1 MTKSGSTGADP
12 LVADLVLSGGGVKG
26 VALAGAVAAL
36 TDAGYRP
43 KRISGTS
50 AGGIIGAMVAAG
62 LRGSALGEVAR
73 AVEYAE
79 FIDPAPLDWVPVL
92 GSNDGICSGEFALEW
107 IRGMLADL
115 GVHTWADIP
124 DPDLDLPENQRYK
137 LVVTC
142 ADLTHGRLV
151 RLPWDYHLYG
161 LDPDTQPVAEA
172 VRASMSVPML
182 FQPVTLVDPRD
193 GSESTLVDGGI
204 VSNFPLDSMDRTDGG
219 TPRWPTF
226 GVTIIPDLPGKD
238 GTLVPRLLRP
248 LVPKPLRLLEQL
260 AIVTIVGRDQAYLER
275 PDVRARAFTVN
286 ATAAGV
292 FDFHLSDEQIQ
303 HLYEDGYRSGAEF
316 LSTWDWER
324 YKQTYRS

>member
-1 MTKSGSTGADP
+1 M
-12 LVADLVLSGGGVKG
+12 ADLVLSGGGVKG

-36 TDAGYRP
+36 TDAGYEP

-62 LRGSALGEVAR
+62 LRGGALGEAAR
-73 AVEYAE
+73 AVDYAK

-107 IRGMLADL
+107 IRGMLAER
-115 GVHTWADIP
+115 GVHTWSDIR
-124 DPDLDLPENQRYK
+124 DPDSDLPENQRYK

-193 GSESTLVDGGI
+193 DRESTLVDGGI
-204 VSNFPLDSMDRTDGG
+204 VSNFPLDSMDRSDGEL
-219 TPRWPTF
+219 PRWPTF

-238 GTLVPRLLRP
+238 GTLVPKLLRP

-292 FDFHLSDEQIQ
+292 FDFHLSPEQIER
-303 HLYEDGYRSGAEF
+303 LYQDGYQGGVEF
-316 LSTWDWER
+316 LRTWNWEH